1 MTLKKKLKAETT
13 DSTNIVLLHPNV
25 IHIYSDPTNMQLLAR
40 LSLVDTKTN
49 LHDILNKIPA

>member
-13 DSTNIVLLHPNV
+13 DSTNILLHPNV

-49 LHDILNKIPA
+49 LRDILNKIPA